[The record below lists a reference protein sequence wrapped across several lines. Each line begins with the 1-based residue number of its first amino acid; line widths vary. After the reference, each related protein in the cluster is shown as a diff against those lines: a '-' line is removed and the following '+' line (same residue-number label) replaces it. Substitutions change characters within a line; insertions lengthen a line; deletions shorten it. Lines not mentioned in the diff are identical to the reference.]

1 MPALVNRPLTRLN
14 FLDAK
19 LSPIGGLAAIS
30 DGGSMLIQ
38 SWDVGTSVENTFIVL
53 DVIRWRMASSF
64 GEQPIAK
71 SGMLGATASRRT
83 GHSYVWEAEVVLDL
97 RVQAELVL
105 RESFLQGFTLI
116 DMVTHKVE
124 ASHLMAQVY
133 FRLGRS
139 LPDDVDHRYY
149 WLARAKIDSFSPVVE
164 AGDKR
169 RVRYKVAGCANCHC
183 LLLPDQGDPHDDSTV
198 AGAYAEY
205 LRRNPHA

>member
-1 MPALVNRPLTRLN
+1 MPALVPRPITPINSISN
-14 FLDAK
+14 FLA
-19 LSPIGGLAAIS
+19 PIGGLAAIG

-38 SWDVGTSVENTFIVL
+38 AWDVGTSESDIFYTI
-53 DVIRWRMASSF
+53 DVIRWRLASSF

-97 RVQAELVL
+97 RVQAELIL
-105 RESFLQGFTLI
+105 RESFLSGFTPG
-116 DMVTHKVE
+116 V

-139 LPDDVDHRYY
+139 LPNEVDHRYY
-149 WLARAKIDSFSPVVE
+149 WLPRAKIDSFSPMVE

-169 RVRYKVAGCANCHC
+169 RVRYKIAGCANCHC
-183 LLLPDQGDPHDDSTV
+183 LLLPDQGDPHTVSTV
-198 AGAYAEY
+198 AGGYAEY
-205 LRRNPHA
+205 LRRNPDA